1 MMQPPTIEDIRAAAE
16 RIQGSVIRTPMLVS
30 RTLSEIL
37 GAEVWLKFENLQF
50 TAAYK
55 ERGALNKLL
64 QLSPEERARGV
75 IAASAGNH
83 AQAVAYHAK
92 RLGIPA
98 TIVMPET
105 TPTVKVTQTAGHGA
119 TVVLYGKIVDDAFA
133 KARELAL
140 ENGYVFIH
148 AFDDPQIIA
157 GAGTVGLEMLE
168 DSPDLDTIIVPI
180 GGGGLMSGV
189 SIAARSV
196 KPDIELIGV
205 EAELYTSMK
214 CAIQNCQMPLGGDT
228 LAEGIAVKQ
237 PGELTSRI
245 LGEYANDVV
254 LVSERDL
261 ERAVSMLVGIEK
273 TVVEGAGAAGLAAML
288 SEPERYKGKKVATL
302 LCGGNIDTHLLAN
315 VLVRDLV
322 RQGRIARL
330 HVAAHDQP
338 GALAAI
344 TAKVYEAGVNVIEVN
359 HSRIFTQLPA
369 KDTMIEVECEARDP
383 ESIDDVVKRLEA
395 AGFRVERA
403 QLDLSSHYS
412 CLLAGQCLDSIE
424 IDVTKPFSSAFTS
437 RINGCVTIW
446 RRFG

>member
-1 MMQPPTIEDIRAAAE
+1 MLEPPTIDDIRAAAE
-16 RIQGSVIRTPMLVS
+16 RIKGAVIRTPMLVS
-30 RTLSEIL
+30 RTLSEII

-64 QLSPEERARGV
+64 QLSPEERKRGV

-83 AQAVAYHAK
+83 AQAVAYHAR

-98 TIVMPET
+98 TIVMPEP

-119 TVVLYGKIVDDAFA
+119 TVVLFGEVFDDAYT
-133 KARELAL
+133 KARELSA
-140 ENGYVFIH
+140 EKGYIFVH
-148 AFDDPQIIA
+148 PFDDPQIIA

-168 DSPDLDTIIVPI
+168 DAPDLDTIVVPI

-189 SIAARSV
+189 SIATRAV

-205 EAELYTSMK
+205 ETELYPSMK
-214 CAIQNCQMPLGGDT
+214 CAIEGCRMPLGGDT

-245 LGEYANDVV
+245 LKQYANDVM
-254 LVSERDL
+254 LVSEREL
-261 ERAVSMLVGIEK
+261 ERAVAMLVGIEK
-273 TVVEGAGAAGLAAML
+273 TVVEGAGAAGIAAML
-288 SEPERYKGKKVATL
+288 TDPERFRGKKVATL

-330 HVAAHDQP
+330 RVAAQDQP

-344 TAKVYEAGVNVIEVN
+344 TRQVYEAGANVIEIR
-359 HSRIFTQLPA
+359 HSRIFTALPA
-369 KDTMIEVECEARDP
+369 KDTIIEVECEAKDP
-383 ESIDDVVKRLEA
+383 ETIDTVVERLEA
-395 AGFRVERA
+395 AGFRVDRA
-403 QLDLSSHYS
+403 LLD
-412 CLLAGQCLDSIE
+412 
-424 IDVTKPFSSAFTS
+424 
-437 RINGCVTIW
+437 
-446 RRFG
+446 

>member
-1 MMQPPTIEDIRAAAE
+1 VLQTASMQPPTIDDIQAARA
-16 RIQGSVIRTPMLVS
+16 RIAGQVVRTPMLIS
-30 RTLSEIL
+30 RTLSEII
-37 GAEVWLKFENLQF
+37 GAEIWLKFENLQF

-64 QLSPEERARGV
+64 QLTAEERARGV

-83 AQAVAYHAK
+83 AQAVAFHAK

-98 TIVMPET
+98 VIVMPEP

-119 TVVLYGKIVDDAFA
+119 KVVLFGSIVDDAFA

-140 ENGYVFIH
+140 EKGYVFIH

-168 DSPDLDTIIVPI
+168 DAPDLDTIVVPI
-180 GGGGLMSGV
+180 GGGGLMSG
-189 SIAARSV
+189 IALAARAV

-205 EAELYTSMK
+205 EAELYPSMK
-214 CAIQNCQMPLGGDT
+214 CAIQGCQMSLGGDT

-245 LGEYANDVV
+245 LKDLADDVV
-254 LVSERDL
+254 LVPERDL
-261 ERAVSMLVGIEK
+261 ERAVAMLAGIEK
-273 TVVEGAGAAGLAAML
+273 TVVEGAGAAGLAAIL
-288 SEPERYKGKKVATL
+288 SDTQRYAGKKVATL

-330 HVAAHDQP
+330 RVAAEDRP

-344 TAKVYEAGVNVIEVN
+344 TARFHEAGVNIIEIN
-359 HSRIFTQLPA
+359 HSRIFSRLPA
-369 KDTMIEVECEARDP
+369 KDTVIEVECEAKDAQ
-383 ESIDDVVKRLEA
+383 SIDDVVARLEA
-395 AGFRVERA
+395 AGFTVERA
-403 QLDLSSHYS
+403 LLD
-412 CLLAGQCLDSIE
+412 
-424 IDVTKPFSSAFTS
+424 
-437 RINGCVTIW
+437 
-446 RRFG
+446 

>member
-1 MMQPPTIEDIRAAAE
+1 MLAPPTIDDIRAATK
-16 RIQGSVIRTPMLVS
+16 RIEGAVIRTPMLVS
-30 RTLSEIL
+30 RTLSEFI

-64 QLSPEERARGV
+64 QLTPEERARGV

-98 TIVMPET
+98 VIVMPEP
-105 TPTVKVTQTAGHGA
+105 TPTVKVTQTKGHGA
-119 TVVLYGKIVDDAFA
+119 EVVLYGQIVDDAFA
-133 KARELAL
+133 RARELAL
-140 ENGYVFIH
+140 ENGCVFIH

-168 DSPDLDTIIVPI
+168 DAPELDTIIVPI

-189 SIAARSV
+189 AIAARSV

-205 EAELYTSMK
+205 EAELYPSMK
-214 CAIQNCQMPLGGDT
+214 CAIQHCNMPLGGDT

-245 LGEYANDVV
+245 LAEYANDVV

-261 ERAVSMLVGIEK
+261 ERAVAMLVGIEK

-344 TAKVYEAGVNVIEVN
+344 TAKVYEAGVNVLEIN
-359 HSRIFTQLPA
+359 HSRIFTSLPA

-383 ESIDDVVKRLEA
+383 QSIEDVVARLEA

-403 QLDLSSHYS
+403 SLD
-412 CLLAGQCLDSIE
+412 
-424 IDVTKPFSSAFTS
+424 
-437 RINGCVTIW
+437 
-446 RRFG
+446 

>member
-1 MMQPPTIEDIRAAAE
+1 MLQPPTIDDIRAAE
-16 RIQGSVIRTPMLVS
+16 KRIEGAVVRTPMLVS
-30 RTLSEIL
+30 KTLSQII

-64 QLSPEERARGV
+64 QLSPEERERGV

-98 TIVMPET
+98 TIVMPAN

-119 TVVLYGKIVDDAFA
+119 EVVLHGDMFDDAFA
-133 KARELAL
+133 HARELAL
-140 ENGYVFIH
+140 ERGFVFVH
-148 AFDDPQIIA
+148 PFDDPQIIA
-157 GAGTVGLEMLE
+157 GAGTVALEMLE
-168 DSPDLDTIIVPI
+168 EAPDLDIIVVPI

-189 SIAARSV
+189 SIAGRAL

-205 EAELYTSMK
+205 EAELYPSMK
-214 CAIQNCQMPLGGDT
+214 CAIQGCHLPLGGDT

-245 LGEYANDVV
+245 LKDNANDVV
-254 LVSERDL
+254 LVPERDL
-261 ERAVSMLVGIEK
+261 ERAVAMLVGIEK

-288 SEPERYKGKKVATL
+288 AEPDRFRGKKVATI

-322 RQGRIARL
+322 REGRIARL
-330 HVAAHDQP
+330 RVAVQDQP

-344 TAKVYEAGVNVIEVN
+344 TRQVYEAGANVIEIR
-359 HSRIFTQLPA
+359 HSRIFNALPA
-369 KDTMIEVECEARDP
+369 KDTVIEVECEAKDP
-383 ESIDDVVKRLEA
+383 QTIDDVVARLEK

-403 QLDLSSHYS
+403 ELD
-412 CLLAGQCLDSIE
+412 
-424 IDVTKPFSSAFTS
+424 
-437 RINGCVTIW
+437 
-446 RRFG
+446 

>member
-1 MMQPPTIEDIRAAAE
+1 MLEPPTMDDIRAAAR
-16 RIQGSVIRTPMLVS
+16 RIDGAVIRTPMLVS
-30 RTLSEIL
+30 RTLSEHI

-64 QLSPEERARGV
+64 QLTLEERARGV

-98 TIVMPET
+98 TIVMPAS

-119 TVVLYGKIVDDAFA
+119 TVVLHGDMFDDAYA

-140 ENGYVFIH
+140 EKGFVFVH
-148 AFDDPQIIA
+148 PFDDAQIIA
-157 GAGTVGLEMLE
+157 GAGTVGVEMLE
-168 DSPDLDTIIVPI
+168 DVPDLDTIVVPI

-189 SIAARSV
+189 SIASRAI
-196 KPDIELIGV
+196 KPDVELIGV
-205 EAELYTSMK
+205 EAELYPSMK
-214 CAIQNCQMPLGGDT
+214 CAIEGCNLPLGGDT

-237 PGELTSRI
+237 PGLLTSQI
-245 LGEYANDVV
+245 LSKIVNGVM

-288 SEPERYKGKKVATL
+288 AEPQRFKGKKVATI

-344 TAKVYEAGVNVIEVN
+344 TNQVYEAGVNIIEIN
-359 HSRIFTQLPA
+359 HSRIFTRLPA
-369 KDTMIEVECEARDP
+369 KDTVIEVECEARDP
-383 ESIDDVVKRLEA
+383 ASIDDVVARLEA

-403 QLDLSSHYS
+403 SLD
-412 CLLAGQCLDSIE
+412 
-424 IDVTKPFSSAFTS
+424 
-437 RINGCVTIW
+437 
-446 RRFG
+446 

>member
-168 DSPDLDTIIVPI
+168 DAPDLDTIIVPI

-205 EAELYTSMK
+205 EAELYPSMK

-288 SEPERYKGKKVATL
+288 SEPDRYKGKKVATL

-403 QLDLSSHYS
+403 QLD
-412 CLLAGQCLDSIE
+412 
-424 IDVTKPFSSAFTS
+424 
-437 RINGCVTIW
+437 
-446 RRFG
+446 

>member
-1 MMQPPTIEDIRAAAE
+1 MLAPPTIDDIRAAAT
-16 RIQGSVIRTPMLVS
+16 RINGAVIRTPMLVS
-30 RTLSEIL
+30 RTLSEQI

-50 TAAYK
+50 TSAYK

-64 QLSPEERARGV
+64 QLTDEERSRGV

-83 AQAVAYHAK
+83 AQAVAYHGK
-92 RLGIPA
+92 RLGIPV
-98 TIVMPET
+98 TIVMPST
-105 TPTVKVTQTAGHGA
+105 TPTVKVTQTEGHGA
-119 TVVLYGKIVDDAFA
+119 NVVLHGDMYDDAYSR
-133 KARELAL
+133 ARELAM
-140 ENGYVFIH
+140 ENGYVFVH
-148 AFDDPQIIA
+148 PFDDPQIIA
-157 GAGTVGLEMLE
+157 GAGTLGLEML
-168 DSPDLDTIIVPI
+168 DDAPALDTILVPI

-189 SIAARSV
+189 AIAARSIN
-196 KPDIELIGV
+196 PEIELIGV
-205 EAELYTSMK
+205 EAELYPSMK
-214 CAIQNCQMPLGGDT
+214 CAIEGCHLPLGGDT
-228 LAEGIAVKQ
+228 LAEGIAVKH

-245 LGEYANDVV
+245 LKDYASDVV

-288 SEPERYKGKKVATL
+288 ADPARFKGKKVATI

-344 TAKVYEAGVNVIEVN
+344 TRKVYEAGVNVIEIN
-359 HSRIFTQLPA
+359 HSRIFTALPA
-369 KDTMIEVECEARDP
+369 KDTLIEVECEARDAKA
-383 ESIDDVVKRLEA
+383 IDDVVARLEA

-403 QLDLSSHYS
+403 SLD
-412 CLLAGQCLDSIE
+412 
-424 IDVTKPFSSAFTS
+424 
-437 RINGCVTIW
+437 
-446 RRFG
+446 

>member
-1 MMQPPTIEDIRAAAE
+1 MQPPTIDDIRAATE
-16 RIQGSVIRTPMLVS
+16 RIRGSVIRTPMLVS
-30 RTLSEIL
+30 RTLSEII

-64 QLSPEERARGV
+64 QLTPEERARGV

-98 TIVMPET
+98 TIVMPAT
-105 TPTVKVTQTAGHGA
+105 TPTVKVTQTEGHGA
-119 TVVLYGKIVDDAFA
+119 HVVLYGDMFDDAYA
-133 KARELAL
+133 RARELAL
-140 ENGYVFIH
+140 EKGYVFVH
-148 AFDDPQIIA
+148 PFDDPQIIA
-157 GAGTVGLEMLE
+157 GAGTVALEMLE
-168 DSPDLDTIIVPI
+168 DAPELDSIVVPI

-189 SIAARSV
+189 SIAARAI

-205 EAELYTSMK
+205 EAELYPSMK
-214 CAIQNCQMPLGGDT
+214 CAIEGCNLPLGGDT

-237 PGELTSRI
+237 PGLLTSRI
-245 LGEYANDVV
+245 LSELANDVA

-261 ERAVSMLVGIEK
+261 ERAVAMLVGIEK

-288 SEPERYKGKKVATL
+288 AQPERFRGKKIATI

-344 TAKVYEAGVNVIEVN
+344 TSKVYEAGVNVIEIN
-359 HSRIFTQLPA
+359 HSRIFTRLPA

-383 ESIDDVVKRLEA
+383 AAIDDVVARLEA

-403 QLDLSSHYS
+403 SLD
-412 CLLAGQCLDSIE
+412 
-424 IDVTKPFSSAFTS
+424 
-437 RINGCVTIW
+437 
-446 RRFG
+446 

>member
-1 MMQPPTIEDIRAAAE
+1 MLQTTSMQPPTIDDIREARR
-16 RIQGSVIRTPMLVS
+16 RIDGQVVRTPMLVS
-30 RTLSEIL
+30 RTLSEII
-37 GAEVWLKFENLQF
+37 GAEIWLKFENLQF

-64 QLSPEERARGV
+64 QLTPEERARGV

-98 TIVMPET
+98 VIVMPEP

-119 TVVLYGKIVDDAFA
+119 QVVLCGQIVDDAFA

-140 ENGYVFIH
+140 EKGYVFIH

-168 DSPDLDTIIVPI
+168 DAPDLDTIVVPI

-189 SIAARSV
+189 SIAARGV

-205 EAELYTSMK
+205 EAELYPSMK
-214 CAIQNCQMPLGGDT
+214 CAIQNCQMSLGGDT

-245 LGEYANDVV
+245 LKELADDVV
-254 LVSERDL
+254 LVAEREL
-261 ERAVSMLVGIEK
+261 ERSVAMLAGIEK
-273 TVVEGAGAAGLAAML
+273 TVVEGAGAAGLAAIL
-288 SEPERYKGKKVATL
+288 SDPQRYAGKKVATL

-330 HVAAHDQP
+330 RVAAEDRP

-344 TAKVYEAGVNVIEVN
+344 TAKFHDAGVNIIEIN
-359 HSRIFTQLPA
+359 HSRIFSRLPA
-369 KDTMIEVECEARDP
+369 KDTVIEVECEAKDAQ
-383 ESIDDVVKRLEA
+383 SIDDVVARLEA
-395 AGFRVERA
+395 AGFHVERA
-403 QLDLSSHYS
+403 SLD
-412 CLLAGQCLDSIE
+412 
-424 IDVTKPFSSAFTS
+424 
-437 RINGCVTIW
+437 
-446 RRFG
+446 

>member
-1 MMQPPTIEDIRAAAE
+1 MLQTSALTPPTIEDIRAAAH
-16 RIQGSVIRTPMLVS
+16 RIEGAVIRTPMLVS
-30 RTLSEIL
+30 QTLSDII

-98 TIVMPET
+98 TIVMPEP
-105 TPTVKVTQTAGHGA
+105 TPSVKVTQTAGHGA
-119 TVVLYGKIVDDAFA
+119 KVVLYGKFVDDAFA
-133 KARELAL
+133 RARELAL
-140 ENGYVFIH
+140 ENGYVFVH
-148 AFDDPQIIA
+148 AFDDPQVIA
-157 GAGTVGLEMLE
+157 GAGTLGLEMLE
-168 DSPDLDTIIVPI
+168 AAPDLDTIVVPI
-180 GGGGLMSGV
+180 GGGGLMSGIA
-189 SIAARSV
+189 IAARAER
-196 KPDIELIGV
+196 PEIELIGV
-205 EAELYTSMK
+205 EAELYPSMK
-214 CAIQNCQMPLGGDT
+214 CAIQHCQMPLGGDT

-245 LGEYANDVV
+245 LSQYANDVM

-261 ERAVSMLVGIEK
+261 ERAVAMLVGIEK
-273 TVVEGAGAAGLAAML
+273 TVVEGAGAAGLAAMIGD
-288 SEPERYKGKKVATL
+288 PDRFKGKKVATL
-302 LCGGNIDTHLLAN
+302 LCGGNIDMHLLAN

-330 HVAAHDQP
+330 HIAAQDQP

-344 TAKVYEAGVNVIEVN
+344 TAKVYEAGVNVIEIN
-359 HSRIFTQLPA
+359 HSRIFTRLPA

-383 ESIDDVVKRLEA
+383 RAIDDVVSRLEA

-403 QLDLSSHYS
+403 LLD
-412 CLLAGQCLDSIE
+412 
-424 IDVTKPFSSAFTS
+424 
-437 RINGCVTIW
+437 
-446 RRFG
+446 

>member
-1 MMQPPTIEDIRAAAE
+1 
-16 RIQGSVIRTPMLVS
+16 
-30 RTLSEIL
+30 LSEIV

-64 QLSPEERARGV
+64 QLTPEERARGV

-98 TIVMPET
+98 TIVMPAS

-119 TVVLYGKIVDDAFA
+119 TVVLHGDMFDDAYA

-140 ENGYVFIH
+140 ENGYVFVH
-148 AFDDPQIIA
+148 PFDDAMIIA
-157 GAGTVGLEMLE
+157 GAGTVGLELFE
-168 DSPDLDTIIVPI
+168 DAPDLDAIVVPI

-189 SIAARSV
+189 SIAARAI
-196 KPDIELIGV
+196 KPDVEMIGV
-205 EAELYTSMK
+205 EAELYPSMK
-214 CAIQNCQMPLGGDT
+214 CAIEDVRMPLGGDT
-228 LAEGIAVKQ
+228 LAEGIAVKH

-245 LGEYANDVV
+245 LKELADQVM

-261 ERAVSMLVGIEK
+261 ERAVAMLVGIEK
-273 TVVEGAGAAGLAAML
+273 TVVEGAGAAGLAAIIAN
-288 SEPERYKGKKVATL
+288 PGHFAGRKVATI

-344 TAKVYEAGVNVIEVN
+344 TRKVYEAGVNVIEIN
-359 HSRIFTQLPA
+359 HSRIFTTLPA
-369 KDTMIEVECEARDP
+369 KDTMIEVECEARDAA
-383 ESIDDVVKRLEA
+383 SIDDVVARLEA
-395 AGFRVERA
+395 AGFRVDRA
-403 QLDLSSHYS
+403 QLD
-412 CLLAGQCLDSIE
+412 
-424 IDVTKPFSSAFTS
+424 
-437 RINGCVTIW
+437 
-446 RRFG
+446 

>member
-1 MMQPPTIEDIRAAAE
+1 MMVPPTIDDIRAAAE
-16 RIQGSVIRTPMLVS
+16 RIKGSVIRTPMLVS
-30 RTLSEIL
+30 QTLSEIV

-64 QLSPEERARGV
+64 QLSDEERARGV

-98 TIVMPET
+98 VIVMPEP

-119 TVVLYGKIVDDAFA
+119 TVILHGDMFDDAYA
-133 KARELAL
+133 KARELSL
-140 ENGYVFIH
+140 EKGYTFVH
-148 AFDDPQIIA
+148 PFDDPKIIA
-157 GAGTVGLEMLE
+157 GAGTLGIEMLE
-168 DSPDLDTIIVPI
+168 EAPDLDAIVIPI

-189 SIAARSV
+189 SIAARSIRPEV
-196 KPDIELIGV
+196 EMIGV
-205 EAELYTSMK
+205 EAELYPSMK
-214 CAIQNCQMPLGGDT
+214 CAIEGCFMPLGGDT
-228 LAEGIAVKQ
+228 LAEGIAVKH

-245 LGEYANDVV
+245 LKDLANEVM

-261 ERAVSMLVGIEK
+261 ERAVAMLVGIEK
-273 TVVEGAGAAGLAAML
+273 TVVEGAGAAGLAAIL
-288 SEPERYKGKKVATL
+288 ANPERFKGKKVATI

-322 RQGRIARL
+322 RQGRVARL

-344 TAKVYEAGVNVIEVN
+344 TRHVYEAGVKVIEIN
-359 HSRIFTQLPA
+359 HRRIFTTLPA
-369 KDTMIEVECEARDP
+369 KDTMIEVECEARDAA
-383 ESIDDVVKRLEA
+383 SIDDVVQRLEA
-395 AGFRVERA
+395 AGFRVDRA
-403 QLDLSSHYS
+403 QLD
-412 CLLAGQCLDSIE
+412 
-424 IDVTKPFSSAFTS
+424 
-437 RINGCVTIW
+437 
-446 RRFG
+446 

>member
-1 MMQPPTIEDIRAAAE
+1 MLEPPTIDDIRTAAA
-16 RIQGSVIRTPMLVS
+16 RIDGAVIRTPMLVS
-30 RTLSEIL
+30 KTLSDII

-64 QLSPEERARGV
+64 QLTPEERSRGV

-83 AQAVAYHAK
+83 AQAVAYHAR

-98 TIVMPET
+98 VIVMPEG
-105 TPTVKVTQTAGHGA
+105 TPIVKVVQTEGHGA
-119 TVVLYGKIVDDAFA
+119 KVVLYGKIVDDAFA
-133 KARELAL
+133 KAREL
-140 ENGYVFIH
+140 EREHGYVFVH
-148 AFDDPQIIA
+148 AFDDPQVIA

-168 DSPDLDTIIVPI
+168 DAPDLDTIIVPI
-180 GGGGLMSGV
+180 GGGGLMSGIA
-189 SIAARSV
+189 IAARAV
-196 KPDIELIGV
+196 KPDVELIGV
-205 EAELYTSMK
+205 EAELYPSMK

-245 LGEYANDVV
+245 LADRANDVV
-254 LVSERDL
+254 LVPERDL
-261 ERAVSMLVGIEK
+261 ERAVAMLAGIEK

-288 SEPERYKGKKVATL
+288 NDRDRYKGKKVATL

-330 HVAAHDQP
+330 RVCAQDRP

-344 TAKVYEAGVNVIEVN
+344 TAKVFEAGANIIEVN
-359 HSRIFTQLPA
+359 HSRIFTRLPA
-369 KDTMIEVECEARDP
+369 KDTVIEVECEARDP
-383 ESIDDVVKRLEA
+383 AAIDDVVRRLEE
-395 AGFRVERA
+395 AGFEVERA
-403 QLDLSSHYS
+403 QLD
-412 CLLAGQCLDSIE
+412 
-424 IDVTKPFSSAFTS
+424 
-437 RINGCVTIW
+437 
-446 RRFG
+446 

>member
-1 MMQPPTIEDIRAAAE
+1 MLQPPTIDDIRAAAD
-16 RIQGSVIRTPMLVS
+16 RIQGAVIRTPMLVS
-30 RTLSEIL
+30 RTLSEVV

-64 QLSPEERARGV
+64 QLSAEERERGV

-83 AQAVAYHAK
+83 AQAVAYHAR

-98 TIVMPET
+98 TIVMPEP
-105 TPTVKVTQTAGHGA
+105 TPTVKVTQTAGFGA
-119 TVVLYGKIVDDAFA
+119 TVVLHGDMFDDAYA

-140 ENGYVFIH
+140 EKGYVFVH
-148 AFDDPQIIA
+148 PFDDPQIIA
-157 GAGTVGLEMLE
+157 GAGTVALEMLE
-168 DSPDLDTIIVPI
+168 DAPDLDTIVVPI

-189 SIAARSV
+189 SIAARAI

-205 EAELYTSMK
+205 EAELYPSMK
-214 CAIQNCQMPLGGDT
+214 CAIEGCHMPLGGDT

-237 PGELTSRI
+237 PGQLTSQI
-245 LGEYANDVV
+245 LKHFASDVM
-254 LVSERDL
+254 LVPEREL
-261 ERAVSMLVGIEK
+261 ERAVAMLVGIEK

-288 SEPERYKGKKVATL
+288 TDRERFRGKKVATL

-330 HVAAHDQP
+330 RVAAQDQP

-344 TAKVYEAGVNVIEVN
+344 TRQVYEAGANVIEIR
-359 HSRIFTQLPA
+359 HSRIFTALPA
-369 KDTMIEVECEARDP
+369 KDTVIEVECEAKDP
-383 ESIDDVVKRLEA
+383 QTIDEVVRRLEA

-403 QLDLSSHYS
+403 HLD
-412 CLLAGQCLDSIE
+412 
-424 IDVTKPFSSAFTS
+424 
-437 RINGCVTIW
+437 
-446 RRFG
+446 

>member
-1 MMQPPTIEDIRAAAE
+1 MLQTTSMQPPSIDDIRAAAA
-16 RIQGSVIRTPMLVS
+16 RIDGAVIRTPMLVS
-30 RTLSEIL
+30 RTLSEVI

-98 TIVMPET
+98 TIVMPES
-105 TPTVKVTQTAGHGA
+105 TPTVKVTQTEGHGA
-119 TVVLYGKIVDDAFA
+119 TVVLFGRIVDDAFA
-133 KARELAL
+133 RARELAL
-140 ENGYVFIH
+140 EYGYVFVH
-148 AFDDPQIIA
+148 AFDDPKIIA

-168 DSPDLDTIIVPI
+168 EAPDLDTIVVPI

-189 SIAARSV
+189 SIAARAV

-205 EAELYTSMK
+205 EAELYPSMK
-214 CAIQNCQMPLGGDT
+214 CAIQECQMPLGGDT

-245 LGEYANDVV
+245 LRDYANDVV

-261 ERAVSMLVGIEK
+261 ERAVAMLVGIEK

-288 SEPERYKGKKVATL
+288 AEPERYKGKKVATL

-344 TAKVYEAGVNVIEVN
+344 TAKVYEAGVNVIEIN
-359 HSRIFTQLPA
+359 HSRIFTRLPA

-383 ESIDDVVKRLEA
+383 RSIDDVVARLEA

-403 QLDLSSHYS
+403 SLD
-412 CLLAGQCLDSIE
+412 
-424 IDVTKPFSSAFTS
+424 
-437 RINGCVTIW
+437 
-446 RRFG
+446 

>member
-1 MMQPPTIEDIRAAAE
+1 MLEPPTIDDIRAAAE
-16 RIQGSVIRTPMLVS
+16 RIKGAVIRTPMLVS
-30 RTLSEIL
+30 RTLSEII

-64 QLSPEERARGV
+64 QLSPEERKRGV

-83 AQAVAYHAK
+83 AQAVAYHAR

-98 TIVMPET
+98 TIVMPEP

-119 TVVLYGKIVDDAFA
+119 TVVLFGGVFDDAYT
-133 KARELAL
+133 KARELSA
-140 ENGYVFIH
+140 EKGYVFIH
-148 AFDDPQIIA
+148 PFDDPQIIA

-168 DSPDLDTIIVPI
+168 DAPDLDTVVVPI

-189 SIAARSV
+189 SIATRAV

-205 EAELYTSMK
+205 ETELYPSMK
-214 CAIQNCQMPLGGDT
+214 CAIEGCNMPLGGDT

-245 LGEYANDVV
+245 LKQYANDVM
-254 LVSERDL
+254 LVSEREL
-261 ERAVSMLVGIEK
+261 ERAVAMLVGIEK
-273 TVVEGAGAAGLAAML
+273 TVVEGAGAAGIAAML
-288 SEPERYKGKKVATL
+288 TDPGRFRGKKVATL

-330 HVAAHDQP
+330 RVAVQDQP

-344 TAKVYEAGVNVIEVN
+344 TSKVYEAGANIIEVK
-359 HSRIFTQLPA
+359 HSRIFTRLPA
-369 KDTMIEVECEARDP
+369 KDTVIEVECEARDP
-383 ESIDDVVKRLEA
+383 QAIDDVLARLEA
-395 AGFRVERA
+395 AGFRVDRA
-403 QLDLSSHYS
+403 SLD
-412 CLLAGQCLDSIE
+412 
-424 IDVTKPFSSAFTS
+424 
-437 RINGCVTIW
+437 
-446 RRFG
+446 

>member
-1 MMQPPTIEDIRAAAE
+1 MGAMLQTSSMQPPTIDDIRAAAE
-16 RIQGSVIRTPMLVS
+16 RIDGAVIRTPMLVS
-30 RTLSEIL
+30 RTLSEII
-37 GAEVWLKFENLQF
+37 GAEIWLKFENLQF

-64 QLSPEERARGV
+64 QLTPEERARGI

-98 TIVMPET
+98 IIVMPES
-105 TPTVKVTQTAGHGA
+105 TPTVKVTQTEGHGA
-119 TVVLYGKIVDDAFA
+119 TVVLHGNIVDDAFV

-168 DSPDLDTIIVPI
+168 DAPDLDTIIVPI

-189 SIAARSV
+189 SIATRAV

-205 EAELYTSMK
+205 EAELYPSMK

-245 LGEYANDVV
+245 LRDYADDVV
-254 LVSERDL
+254 LASEREL
-261 ERAVSMLVGIEK
+261 ERAVAMLVGIEK

-288 SEPERYKGKKVATL
+288 ADPERYKGKKVATL

-344 TAKVYEAGVNVIEVN
+344 TAKVYEAGVNVIEIN
-359 HSRIFTQLPA
+359 HSRIFTRLPA
-369 KDTMIEVECEARDP
+369 KDTMIEVECEAKDAK
-383 ESIDDVVKRLEA
+383 SIDDVVARLEA

-403 QLDLSSHYS
+403 QLD
-412 CLLAGQCLDSIE
+412 
-424 IDVTKPFSSAFTS
+424 
-437 RINGCVTIW
+437 
-446 RRFG
+446 

>member
-1 MMQPPTIEDIRAAAE
+1 MLQTTPMQPPTIDDIRAAAQ
-16 RIQGSVIRTPMLVS
+16 RIDGAVIKTPMLVS

-64 QLSPEERARGV
+64 QLSPEDRARGV

-83 AQAVAYHAK
+83 AQAVAYHAR

-98 TIVMPET
+98 VIVMPES

-119 TVVLYGKIVDDAFA
+119 QVVLYGKIVDDAFS

-140 ENGYVFIH
+140 ENGYVFVH
-148 AFDDPQIIA
+148 AFDDPEVIA

-168 DSPDLDTIIVPI
+168 AAPDLDIITIPI

-189 SIAARSV
+189 AIAARAL

-205 EAELYTSMK
+205 EAELYPSMK
-214 CAIQNCQMPLGGDT
+214 CAIEGCHLPLGGDT
-228 LAEGIAVKQ
+228 LAEGIAVKH

-245 LGEYANDVV
+245 LRELANDVV

-261 ERAVSMLVGIEK
+261 ERAVSMLAGIEK

-288 SEPERYKGKKVATL
+288 AQPERFKGKKVATM

-344 TAKVYEAGVNVIEVN
+344 TAKVYEAGVNVIEIN
-359 HSRIFTQLPA
+359 HSRIFTRLPA

-383 ESIDDVVKRLEA
+383 QAIDDVVTRLEA

-403 QLDLSSHYS
+403 SLD
-412 CLLAGQCLDSIE
+412 
-424 IDVTKPFSSAFTS
+424 
-437 RINGCVTIW
+437 
-446 RRFG
+446 